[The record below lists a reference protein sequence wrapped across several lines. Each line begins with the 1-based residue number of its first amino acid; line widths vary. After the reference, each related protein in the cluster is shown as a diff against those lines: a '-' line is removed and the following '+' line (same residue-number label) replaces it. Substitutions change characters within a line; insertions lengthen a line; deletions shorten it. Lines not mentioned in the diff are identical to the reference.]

1 MKQRGVFEK
10 VPGSGEWWICYF
22 DQTGRRRREKA
33 GTKSAAIQLY
43 RKRKQQILEGVK
55 LPEKL
60 RRRAV
65 PFAEIAKDT
74 LEYSKATKVEEAYRI
89 DGWKMET
96 ILTWFRGRS
105 AEEITPQDIE
115 RKLTTLGDTG
125 LKPATLNRYR
135 TLLSLIYSLAI
146 RNGKLFVNPVRSV
159 KRRKENNERVRFLE
173 EREELALRERIREL
187 YPEREP
193 EFDLALHTGMRRG
206 EQYQLCWQ
214 DIDVSNG
221 IITIR
226 RSKHGEARHIQI
238 NSVARAALLKLRERT
253 CGPGFVCPGLDN
265 SRKRYSRQWFEEVTE
280 HASIS
285 NFHWHDLR
293 HTFASRLVM
302 AGVPLRAV
310 QVLMGHKRIETTL
323 RYSHLAE
330 DHLRN
335 AVERLVGG
343 EPPMSSQKAPNQLPP
358 ELPPAKITRQLA
370 DRRIRR
376 KLLRMCGARERTR
389 TSTPLRELA
398 PEASA
403 SANSAT
409 RAMLVCGK
417 IKPRGSTIL
426 TRAPQFVNAAHRQQ
440 EVLTRPHVRT
450 TLNRW
455 ARGEQE
461 TKTWQPP
468 ARCWSAAARR
478 AFSFA
483 SRYNCS
489 ATAWTASRASLLPKP
504 SPSAAAARWFALRS
518 NPASARASNS

>member
-187 YPEREP
+187 
-193 EFDLALHTGMRRG
+193 
-206 EQYQLCWQ
+206 
-214 DIDVSNG
+214 
-221 IITIR
+221 
-226 RSKHGEARHIQI
+226 
-238 NSVARAALLKLRERT
+238 
-253 CGPGFVCPGLDN
+253 
-265 SRKRYSRQWFEEVTE
+265 
-280 HASIS
+280 
-285 NFHWHDLR
+285 
-293 HTFASRLVM
+293 
-302 AGVPLRAV
+302 
-310 QVLMGHKRIETTL
+310 
-323 RYSHLAE
+323 
-330 DHLRN
+330 
-335 AVERLVGG
+335 
-343 EPPMSSQKAPNQLPP
+343 
-358 ELPPAKITRQLA
+358 
-370 DRRIRR
+370 
-376 KLLRMCGARERTR
+376 
-389 TSTPLRELA
+389 
-398 PEASA
+398 
-403 SANSAT
+403 
-409 RAMLVCGK
+409 
-417 IKPRGSTIL
+417 
-426 TRAPQFVNAAHRQQ
+426 
-440 EVLTRPHVRT
+440 
-450 TLNRW
+450 
-455 ARGEQE
+455 
-461 TKTWQPP
+461 
-468 ARCWSAAARR
+468 
-478 AFSFA
+478 
-483 SRYNCS
+483 
-489 ATAWTASRASLLPKP
+489 
-504 SPSAAAARWFALRS
+504 
-518 NPASARASNS
+518 

>member
-1 MKQRGVFEK
+1 METLKNSQNSTGDATPKEEMKVIIKQRGIFEK
-10 VPGSGEWWICYF
+10 VPGSGEWWICYY

-43 RKRKQQILEGVK
+43 RKRKQQVLEGVK

-60 RRRAV
+60 RRRVV

-96 ILTWFRGRS
+96 ILGWFQGRS
-105 AEEITPQDIE
+105 AEGITPQDIE
-115 RKLTTLGDTG
+115 RKLTTLADTG

-146 RNGKLFVNPVRSV
+146 RNGKLLINPVRKV

-173 EREELALRERIREL
+173 EREELALRDKIRQL
-187 YPEREP
+187 YPEREA

-206 EQYQLCWQ
+206 EQYHLRWEN
-214 DIDVSNG
+214 IDFSNG
-221 IITIR
+221 IITIP
-226 RSKHGEARHIQI
+226 RSKHGEARYIQI
-238 NSVARAALLKLRERT
+238 NSIARATLLKLKERSSE
-253 CGPGFVCPGLDN
+253 PGYVRLGLDN
-265 SRKRYSRQWFEEVTE
+265 SRKRYSRQWFEDVTAE
-280 HASIS
+280 AKIS

-323 RYSHLAE
+323 RYSHLGE

-335 AVERLVGG
+335 AVERLVGR
-343 EPPMSSQKAPNQLPP
+343 EAATRTPETQNQLPP
-358 ELPPAKITRQLA
+358 ARTMPRLS
-370 DRRIRR
+370 DRRLRR
-376 KLLRMCGARERTR
+376 KLRRINGARERTR

-409 RAMLVCGK
+409 RA
-417 IKPRGSTIL
+417 
-426 TRAPQFVNAAHRQQ
+426 F
-440 EVLTRPHVRT
+440 
-450 TLNRW
+450 
-455 ARGEQE
+455 
-461 TKTWQPP
+461 
-468 ARCWSAAARR
+468 
-478 AFSFA
+478 
-483 SRYNCS
+483 
-489 ATAWTASRASLLPKP
+489 
-504 SPSAAAARWFALRS
+504 
-518 NPASARASNS
+518 

>member
-1 MKQRGVFEK
+1 MGPGVRGGPAPKEDMTTIMKQRGIFEK

-33 GTKSAAIQLY
+33 GTKSAVIQLY

-60 RRRAV
+60 RRRVV

-96 ILTWFRGRS
+96 ILAWFRGRS

-115 RKLTTLGDTG
+115 RKLTTLADIG

-146 RNGKLFVNPVRSV
+146 RNGKLSINPVRTV

-173 EREELALRERIREL
+173 EREELAVRETIREL
-187 YPEREP
+187 YPEREA

-206 EQYQLCWQ
+206 EQYQLRWQ
-214 DIDVSNG
+214 DIDFSNG
-221 IITIR
+221 VIR
-226 RSKHGEARHIQI
+226 IPRSKHGEARYIQT
-238 NSVARAALLKLRERT
+238 NSTARAALLKLKERSRE
-253 CGPGFVCPGLDN
+253 PGYVCPGLDN
-265 SRKRYSRQWFEEVTE
+265 SRKRYSRQWFEEVT
-280 HASIS
+280 AKAKIS

-323 RYSHLAE
+323 RYSHLGE

-335 AVERLVGG
+335 AVERLVGVAASTTT
-343 EPPMSSQKAPNQLPP
+343 EKAANQVPP
-358 ELPPAKITRQLA
+358 EVPPARITPRLT
-370 DRRIRR
+370 DRRFQR
-376 KLLRMCGARERTR
+376 KLRRINGARERTR

-409 RAMLVCGK
+409 RAICWQK
-417 IKPRGSTIL
+417 NE
-426 TRAPQFVNAAHRQQ
+426 A
-440 EVLTRPHVRT
+440 EV
-450 TLNRW
+450 
-455 ARGEQE
+455 
-461 TKTWQPP
+461 
-468 ARCWSAAARR
+468 
-478 AFSFA
+478 
-483 SRYNCS
+483 Y
-489 ATAWTASRASLLPKP
+489 
-504 SPSAAAARWFALRS
+504 
-518 NPASARASNS
+518 